1 MKVVRILQ
9 KKEHLLKYVVC
20 VVYLFSLTCFGEGR
34 RWCFRMVLGGV
45 ARAGRFYVNV
55 ECLCLKLLRWN
66 VVNGLKYLFTILHQ
80 TFLHRRVCVHAIIMK
95 KQTPSLP
102 SLEISSIIENL

>member
-1 MKVVRILQ
+1 
-9 KKEHLLKYVVC
+9 
-20 VVYLFSLTCFGEGR
+20 
-34 RWCFRMVLGGV
+34 MVLGGV

-80 TFLHRRVCVHAIIMK
+80 TFLHRRGLCSCNNHEETNAFASFLGNFFHNRKLVIK
-95 KQTPSLP
+95 
-102 SLEISSIIENL
+102 